1 LLKDIGGSVSR
12 LFVKFL
18 NDIKYKMNAMDD
30 QRPDIESQ
38 GEQRSQ
44 QRLQMIDT
52 LKAPIIE
59 MGRNLGYEV
68 VENYDLGAGPIHVC
82 WTFKPGSESLP
93 DMRLGFICIPEEEE
107 EEGISS
113 SLRQSQFSLNEAI
126 ARAMINL
133 LDKLVL
139 VVPSEIMTKRIS
151 DSIESMPDKSILQL
165 RKYVT
170 VLTPSTLVSKTGVK
184 GARERDSQQTG
195 EVV

>member
-1 LLKDIGGSVSR
+1 MSYQEDDIATEGER
-12 LFVKFL
+12 
-18 NDIKYKMNAMDD
+18 
-30 QRPDIESQ
+30 RPPE
-38 GEQRSQ
+38 
-44 QRLQMIDT
+44 RLQMIDT
-52 LKAPIIE
+52 LKAPVIE

-93 DMRLGFICIPEEEE
+93 DMRLGFICIPEVEEDD
-107 EEGISS
+107 ISS
-113 SLRQSQFSLNEAI
+113 FSSPQSQFSLNEAI

-133 LDKLVL
+133 VDKLVL
-139 VVPSEIMTKRIS
+139 VVPSETMTKEIS

-184 GARERDSQQTG
+184 GARERDSPQTG
-195 EVV
+195 EVI

>member
-1 LLKDIGGSVSR
+1 MSYQEDDI
-12 LFVKFL
+12 
-18 NDIKYKMNAMDD
+18 AT
-30 QRPDIESQ
+30 E
-38 GEQRSQ
+38 GEQKMPE
-44 QRLQMIDT
+44 RLQMIDT
-52 LKAPIIE
+52 LKAPVIE

-93 DMRLGFICIPEEEE
+93 DMRLGFICIPEVEEDD
-107 EEGISS
+107 ISS
-113 SLRQSQFSLNEAI
+113 FSSPQSQFSLNEAI

-133 LDKLVL
+133 VDKLVL
-139 VVPSEIMTKRIS
+139 VVPSETMTKKIS

-184 GARERDSQQTG
+184 GARERDSPQTG
-195 EVV
+195 EVI

>member
-1 LLKDIGGSVSR
+1 MSEQPNTYTSY
-12 LFVKFL
+12 
-18 NDIKYKMNAMDD
+18 N
-30 QRPDIESQ
+30 E
-38 GEQRSQ
+38 GEQQSQ

-68 VENYDLGAGPIHVC
+68 AENYDLGGGPIHVC

-93 DMRLGFICIPEEEE
+93 DIRLGFICIPEVVK
-107 EEGISS
+107 GDISS
-113 SLRQSQFSLNEAI
+113 FSSPQSQFSLNQAI

-133 LDKLVL
+133 MDKLVL
-139 VVPSEIMTKRIS
+139 VVPSEEMTKKIS
-151 DSIESMPDKSILQL
+151 DSIESIPDRSILQL

-184 GARERDSQQTG
+184 GARERDSTQTG
-195 EVV
+195 EVL

>member
-1 LLKDIGGSVSR
+1 MINQEED
-12 LFVKFL
+12 
-18 NDIKYKMNAMDD
+18 NDI
-30 QRPDIESQ
+30 ETQ

-59 MGRNLGYEV
+59 MGRNLGYDV

-82 WTFKPGSESLP
+82 WTFKRGSESLP
-93 DMRLGFICIPEEEE
+93 DMRLGFICIPEEASE
-107 EEGISS
+107 
-113 SLRQSQFSLNEAI
+113 FSINEAI

-133 LDKLVL
+133 MDKLVII
-139 VVPSEIMTKRIS
+139 VPSEIMTKKIS
-151 DSIESMPDKSILQL
+151 DSIELIPDKSILQL

-184 GARERDSQQTG
+184 GARERDGTQTG
-195 EVV
+195 EVI

>member
-1 LLKDIGGSVSR
+1 MSEQPNTYLSNNEGS
-12 LFVKFL
+12 
-18 NDIKYKMNAMDD
+18 
-30 QRPDIESQ
+30 
-38 GEQRSQ
+38 QRSQ

-93 DMRLGFICIPEEEE
+93 DMRLGFICIPEVEEDD
-107 EEGISS
+107 ISS
-113 SLRQSQFSLNEAI
+113 FSSPQSQFSLNEAI

-133 LDKLVL
+133 VDKLVL
-139 VVPSEIMTKRIS
+139 VVPSETMTKKIS

-184 GARERDSQQTG
+184 GARERDSPQTG
-195 EVV
+195 EVI

>member
-1 LLKDIGGSVSR
+1 MSYQEDDIAT
-12 LFVKFL
+12 K
-18 NDIKYKMNAMDD
+18 
-30 QRPDIESQ
+30 
-38 GEQRSQ
+38 GEQRRPE
-44 QRLQMIDT
+44 RLQMIDT
-52 LKAPIIE
+52 LKAPVIE

-93 DMRLGFICIPEEEE
+93 DMRLGFICIPEVEEDD
-107 EEGISS
+107 ISS
-113 SLRQSQFSLNEAI
+113 FSSPQSQFSLNQAI

-133 LDKLVL
+133 MDKLVL
-139 VVPSEIMTKRIS
+139 VVPSEAMTKKIS
-151 DSIESMPDKSILQL
+151 DSIESMPDRSILQL

-195 EVV
+195 EVL

>member
-1 LLKDIGGSVSR
+1 MSEQPNTYLSD
-12 LFVKFL
+12 
-18 NDIKYKMNAMDD
+18 N
-30 QRPDIESQ
+30 E
-38 GEQRSQ
+38 GEQRSQQ

-68 VENYDLGAGPIHVC
+68 VENYDSGAGPIHVC

-93 DMRLGFICIPEEEE
+93 DIRLGFICIPEEVSE
-107 EEGISS
+107 
-113 SLRQSQFSLNEAI
+113 FSINEAI

-133 LDKLVL
+133 MDKLVI

-151 DSIESMPDKSILQL
+151 NSIESMPDKSILQL

-170 VLTPSTLVSKTGVK
+170 ILTPSTLVSKTGVK
-184 GARERDSQQTG
+184 GARERDSSTQTG
-195 EVV
+195 EVI

>member
-1 LLKDIGGSVSR
+1 MNFKKSCQTKVGMSYQEDDITTESEQVSQ
-12 LFVKFL
+12 
-18 NDIKYKMNAMDD
+18 N
-30 QRPDIESQ
+30 
-38 GEQRSQ
+38 
-44 QRLQMIDT
+44 RLQMIDT

-93 DMRLGFICIPEEEE
+93 DIRLGFICIPEEVSE
-107 EEGISS
+107 
-113 SLRQSQFSLNEAI
+113 FSINEAI

-133 LDKLVL
+133 MDKLVL
-139 VVPSEIMTKRIS
+139 VVPSEAMTRQIS
-151 DSIESMPDKSILQL
+151 DSIESMPDRSILQL

-184 GARERDSQQTG
+184 GAREKDSQQTEIG
-195 EVV
+195 RASCRERV

>member
-1 LLKDIGGSVSR
+1 MSYQEDDIVTEGQ
-12 LFVKFL
+12 
-18 NDIKYKMNAMDD
+18 
-30 QRPDIESQ
+30 QRMPE
-38 GEQRSQ
+38 
-44 QRLQMIDT
+44 RLQMIDT
-52 LKAPIIE
+52 LKAPVIE

-93 DMRLGFICIPEEEE
+93 DMRLGFICIPEVEEDD
-107 EEGISS
+107 ISS
-113 SLRQSQFSLNEAI
+113 FSSPQSQFSLNEAI

-133 LDKLVL
+133 VDKLVL
-139 VVPSEIMTKRIS
+139 VVPSETMTKKIS

-184 GARERDSQQTG
+184 GARERDSPHTG
-195 EVV
+195 EVIQ